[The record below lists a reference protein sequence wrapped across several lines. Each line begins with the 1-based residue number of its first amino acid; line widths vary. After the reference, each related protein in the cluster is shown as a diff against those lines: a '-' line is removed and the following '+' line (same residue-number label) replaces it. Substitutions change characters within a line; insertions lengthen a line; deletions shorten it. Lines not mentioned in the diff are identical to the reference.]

1 MLSSSKLT
9 HSLSSR
15 AYSLSSRVHSLSS
28 RAHSLS
34 SRTPPFVIPALDAGT
49 QDLYGSPLSRG
60 RQVEGRGRQGK
71 EHQNGR
77 EPRIYMAPR
86 IREDDREKSE
96 DDKEENESDSRRGA
110 RMVEEAR
117 EW

>member
-1 MLSSSKLT
+1 
-9 HSLSSR
+9 
-15 AYSLSSRVHSLSS
+15 
-28 RAHSLS
+28 
-34 SRTPPFVIPALDAGT
+34 
-49 QDLYGSPLSRG
+49 
-60 RQVEGRGRQGK
+60 VEGRGRQGK